1 VSPVPASLGC
11 QRNTSNSVN
20 RNYCLAPIADARVHE
35 HTGGGYKGFCDY
47 EEIKA
52 AIKECDG
59 LDGARLEA
67 CYAEFGCDV
76 DRVTEHYARAAGIE
90 KKQGKA

>member
-1 VSPVPASLGC
+1 MSPVPASLGC

-20 RNYCLAPIADARVHE
+20 RNCLAPIADARVHE

-47 EEIKA
+47 EEIKN

-67 CYAEFGCDV
+67 CYAEFGCNV
-76 DRVTEHYARAAGIE
+76 DRVTEHYAKAAGIDP
-90 KKQGKA
+90 KKTKK

>member
-1 VSPVPASLGC
+1 MSPVPASLGC
-11 QRNTSNSVN
+11 QRNTSNSDN
-20 RNYCLAPIADARVHE
+20 RNCLAPIADARVHE

-90 KKQGKA
+90 KKQRKA